1 MIEMLKHMF
10 GAARPAT
17 PAEPVADVT
26 LLLEGTFP
34 YVAGGVS
41 SWVNQ
46 IIRGFPELSFA
57 VVFIGSRPED
67 YGDMK
72 YKVPDNVVALETHYL
87 FGDSEAPPVRPVRA
101 DAKTMDGVRRMHERF
116 RAGADDPQNW
126 LAQVAEECRPG
137 GALEQDV
144 FLHSRDAWDYITE
157 MFRAH
162 CSDPSFTDYFWTT
175 RTIHAP
181 IWQLVRIAMN
191 CPPGRVYHA
200 VSTGYAGFLGALLK
214 LLRNR
219 PLLLSE
225 HGIYTKER
233 RIDLYQA
240 QWIVDNRNTFER
252 ELGEISHF
260 RRMWIR
266 FFEALGRVTYSMS
279 DDIVALYEANRL
291 RQISDGAPAER
302 TCNIANGIDVDR
314 FAPLRAQ
321 RPQAVPPVFCL
332 IGRVVPIKDI
342 KTFIRAARV
351 VISRQPEAEAWIAGP
366 EDEDPAYADEC
377 RQLAHSLGLDDK
389 VRFLGFQQLTELL
402 PKVGVVVLS
411 SISEALPLVLLEGYA
426 AGVPAVTTD
435 VGSCRQLIY
444 GLTPEDQALGASG
457 HVVGIAD
464 PQALAEGVHHL
475 LTDAAAWQQASTAA
489 IARVETYYT
498 QPIMFGRYRS
508 LYQKLLS
515 WPASDSN

>member
-1 MIEMLKHMF
+1 MTDMVQASTSDEV
-10 GAARPAT
+10 
-17 PAEPVADVT
+17 VADVT

-34 YVAGGVS
+34 YVSGGVS
-41 SWVNQ
+41 SWVNE
-46 IIRGFPELSFA
+46 IIRGFPELTFA
-57 VVFIGSRPED
+57 VLFIGSRPED
-67 YGDMK
+67 YGHMK
-72 YKVPDNVVALETHYL
+72 YDLPDNVVMMKTHYL
-87 FGDSEAPPVRPVRA
+87 FTESEPPPLRPVHTDSEAMASVSN
-101 DAKTMDGVRRMHERF
+101 MHECF
-116 RAGADDPQNW
+116 RSGADDPQNW
-126 LAQVAEECRPG
+126 LANVATECKPG
-137 GALEQDV
+137 GKLDQEV
-144 FLHSRDAWDYITE
+144 FLHSRAAWDYITE

-162 CSDPSFTDYFWTT
+162 CTDPSFTDYFWTV

-181 IWQLVRIAMN
+181 IWRLVQIAMN
-191 CPPGRVYHA
+191 CPAGRVYHA

-214 LLRNR
+214 LLRQR

-240 QWIVDNRNTFER
+240 QWIADNSGTFER

-266 FFEALGRVTYSMS
+266 FFEALGRVTYSMA
-279 DDIVALYEANRL
+279 DDIVALYDENRL

-302 TCNIANGIDVDR
+302 THNIPNGIDIER

-321 RPQAVPPVFCL
+321 RPQQIPPVFCL

-351 VISRQPEAEAWIAGP
+351 VISRLPDAQAWIAGP
-366 EDEDPAYADEC
+366 QDEDPAYANEC
-377 RQLAHSLGLDDK
+377 RQLAESLGLSEK
-389 VRFLGFQQLTELL
+389 VRFLGHQQLSELL

-435 VGSCRQLIY
+435 VGACRQLIH
-444 GLTPEDQALGASG
+444 GLTPEDRALGASG
-457 HVVGIAD
+457 HVVRIAD
-464 PQALAEGVHHL
+464 PQGLADAVHHL
-475 LTDAAAWQQASTAA
+475 LTDNDSWNKASAAA
-489 IARVETYYT
+489 IARVETWYT
-498 QPIMFGRYRS
+498 QPIMFDSYRS
-508 LYQKLLS
+508 LYQKLLL